1 MEKIVDLESLFE
13 FILSADYIKQ
23 DAMSGGNIDIPI
35 YDITAEQFLEFAKNA
50 ISFETKESIVNAVSN
65 LKRAIDCEMDLFFE
79 SMNIK
84 RIFDKNNLK
93 FEIKSKFFLDAGLL
107 PTHSIN
113 KLNTIRNKLE
123 HEYQMPQI
131 SDVRTYY
138 ELAWDVVKIIELYLE
153 LIYTNGEINMSLE
166 KGRKK
171 YYLIIGY
178 DVELCG
184 FIFEIYDWTEGA
196 DRKEKQ
202 ITVYLKNKSDYDSFI
217 KAFRFYLFSI
227 KFFNLGNVEL
237 YKKNI
242 KKLKI

>member
-50 ISFETKESIVNAVSN
+50 ISSETKESIVNAVSN

-113 KLNTIRNKLE
+113 KINTIRNKLE

-171 YYLIIGY
+171 YYLII
-178 DVELCG
+178 
-184 FIFEIYDWTEGA
+184 
-196 DRKEKQ
+196 
-202 ITVYLKNKSDYDSFI
+202 
-217 KAFRFYLFSI
+217 SI
-227 KFFNLGNVEL
+227 
-237 YKKNI
+237 
-242 KKLKI
+242 